1 MWIIPHLRN
10 VPPASL
16 GSSRFILHTINLL
29 FCWTKPCETYYYEY
43 FCLSGPQS
51 WALALFN
58 SLTRVIL
65 FQRLWVLWTLEV
77 QEIHMKLSAPKV
89 KNTLQVMRRRR
100 RDIMQGGGHLVQLWW
115 VCSHRRLRSCDADTK
130 LQRGGLSAT
139 VHTPACTREAHTH
152 THTWWIRN
160 WFSASPLIKKKNTDP
175 KKFFLGESEAAVL
188 PPSSWHTPGSYEGSR
203 YQSHKGQNGKFRRD
217 QLDRIRALHPWRT
230 RSTFQESIW
239 DAAKRIKH
247 RKDRNAR
254 FNHGKHRAARM
265 LWQITPSVQQQER
278 RTLHPVTPWKQ
289 EDLLVIPRRGKVRE
303 ATERSIH
310 AGWNTSCGFL
320 ISKQASGG
328 QPVEG
333 LLMVVF
339 VSARIGSYLRSEFG
353 LAFSDF
359 FHFNYI

>member
-29 FCWTKPCETYYYEY
+29 FCWTKPCETYYHVYFVY

-51 WALALFN
+51 WALALFD

-65 FQRLWVLWTLEV
+65 LQRFWVLWTLDV

-115 VCSHRRLRSCDADTK
+115 VCSHRRLRSTDADTK
-130 LQRGGLSAT
+130 LQRGSLSAT
-139 VHTPACTREAHTH
+139 VHTPACTKAHTH
-152 THTWWIRN
+152 THTPDG
-160 WFSASPLIKKKNTDP
+160 SETDFQHLHWS
-175 KKFFLGESEAAVL
+175 KEVL
-188 PPSSWHTPGSYEGSR
+188 PRGVWSSRPAAQQPTHSWVIWR
-203 YQSHKGQNGKFRRD
+203 QSVSKPQRAEWKTDLKFRRD
-217 QLDRIRALHPWRT
+217 QLDWIRALHPWRT

-289 EDLLVIPRRGKVRE
+289 EDLLTWFPDVEKLE

-310 AGWNTSCGFL
+310 AGWNPSCGFL
-320 ISKQASGG
+320 ISKQVSGG
-328 QPVEG
+328 HPVEG

-339 VSARIGSYLRSEFG
+339 VSARVGSYLRSEFG

-359 FHFNYI
+359 FHFNYV

>member
-1 MWIIPHLRN
+1 MSPLNFRSSGDPHETFSTKSKEHFAGNEETQEGYNAGRRTPGAALMSLF
-10 VPPASL
+10 PPQAQEPWRWYQTAARRPQCNSTHTSMYKRSTHTYTHL
-16 GSSRFILHTINLL
+16 MDQKLIFSISTDQEKKHRSKEVLPRGVWSSR
-29 FCWTKPCETYYYEY
+29 PAA
-43 FCLSGPQS
+43 QQ
-51 WALALFN
+51 
-58 SLTRVIL
+58 LTHSRVIWRQSVSKP
-65 FQRLWVLWTLEV
+65 QRAEW
-77 QEIHMKLSAPKV
+77 K
-89 KNTLQVMRRRR
+89 
-100 RDIMQGGGHLVQLWW
+100 
-115 VCSHRRLRSCDADTK
+115 
-130 LQRGGLSAT
+130 
-139 VHTPACTREAHTH
+139 
-152 THTWWIRN
+152 
-160 WFSASPLIKKKNTDP
+160 TD
-175 KKFFLGESEAAVL
+175 L
-188 PPSSWHTPGSYEGSR
+188 
-203 YQSHKGQNGKFRRD
+203 KFRRD